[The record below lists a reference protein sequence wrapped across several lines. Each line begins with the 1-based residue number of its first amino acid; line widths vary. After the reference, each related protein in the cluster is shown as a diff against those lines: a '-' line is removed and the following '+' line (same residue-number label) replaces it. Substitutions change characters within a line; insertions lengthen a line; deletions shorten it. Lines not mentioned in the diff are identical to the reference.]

1 MVYTAIK
8 TPGVYVN
15 EVSIF
20 PPSVA
25 QVPTAI
31 PAFVGYTE
39 KAEETN
45 GESLFMKTKKIS
57 SMVEFVLYF
66 GNGPKLIFD
75 KATGYGVEL
84 DANNQVV
91 KAINKQ
97 KYFLYDS
104 IQMFFANGGGDC
116 YIVAEKFLTSV
127 FKSIVTAVPAF
138 TICPFISL

>member
-45 GESLFMKTKKIS
+45 GESLFMKTKKTLLL
-57 SMVEFVLYF
+57 VHH
-66 GNGPKLIFD
+66 LIMRWL
-75 KATGYGVEL
+75 KG
-84 DANNQVV
+84 
-91 KAINKQ
+91 
-97 KYFLYDS
+97 
-104 IQMFFANGGGDC
+104 
-116 YIVAEKFLTSV
+116 
-127 FKSIVTAVPAF
+127 
-138 TICPFISL
+138 